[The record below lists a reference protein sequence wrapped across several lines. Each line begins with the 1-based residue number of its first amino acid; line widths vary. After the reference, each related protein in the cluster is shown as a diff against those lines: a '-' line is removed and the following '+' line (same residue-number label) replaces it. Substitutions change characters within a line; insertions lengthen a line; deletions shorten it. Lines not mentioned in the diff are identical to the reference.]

1 MCSNWRSKTSQS
13 TGSLLFD
20 LSCQDP
26 HVELE
31 ILEEIAVDCA
41 VLFCSDFASW
51 SVTSF
56 RDFEKWHRPGF
67 TFTTSHPT
75 FYLTSYQAWNLSY
88 YIRKKSCGSQSQWR
102 DGLCFIMGSPS
113 ILLPGSVR
121 LWGVSVLGECE
132 SGVSQLIIGVGESV
146 ETVVF
151 PVFQFYWVIV
161 GRGNRLPA
169 GNWQLTKFR

>member
-121 LWGVSVLGECE
+121 CLSAGRVWVGCAPTDYWSWWIGRNCCFSCVPILLSD
-132 SGVSQLIIGVGESV
+132 SGKGQP
-146 ETVVF
+146 TA
-151 PVFQFYWVIV
+151 
-161 GRGNRLPA
+161 R
-169 GNWQLTKFR
+169 WQLATD